1 MESVAYVGMD
11 VDKEKI
17 AVALVQDYE
26 DQPRMQRVI
35 RNRTEAIEKFF
46 GEVTGRYDQ
55 VLACYEAG
63 ACGFENKDYDSSI
76 PFWYNAFCYFL
87 NK

>member
-17 AVALVQDYE
+17 AVALLQDYE

-35 RNRTEAIEKFF
+35 RNRANAIEKFF
-46 GEVTGRYDQ
+46 GEVNRTLRS
-55 VLACYEAG
+55 G
-63 ACGFENKDYDSSI
+63 ARLLRSGSV
-76 PFWYNAFCYFL
+76 WL
-87 NK
+87 